1 MLYEERVARGYY
13 AEQRR
18 YGAVFA
24 YKSTVGTL
32 ATKCNRL
39 AKRYVQVYKFRPAWN
54 LKESSSLD
62 STTAPPI
69 LQPSR
74 ACLQSCAEIQR
85 NDRRV
90 QWAVNKTRLIIF
102 QRQTPV

>member
-39 AKRYVQVYKFRPAWN
+39 AKRYVRASIQIPSGA
-54 LKESSSLD
+54 ESQRILESRLD
-62 STTAPPI
+62 NCSADFATI
-69 LQPSR
+69 S
-74 ACLQSCAEIQR
+74 CLFAELR
-85 NDRRV
+85 
-90 QWAVNKTRLIIF
+90 
-102 QRQTPV
+102 